1 MEVSSLSATSLPSSP
16 YCQPTQYHFTARRS
30 QSVRPRRKR
39 ARLQPRPR
47 TSASTSMSPLP
58 AELDPTT
65 GGTGNSASRAQP
77 ADISSSPAFGRPRR
91 TTVQSDIQEAILHPG
106 NVRIN
111 VQGAFIVDE
120 EQPGTPQSED
130 YEHDPKDIRLPNH
143 TAVVSHI
150 ALDVS
155 VNHRSRA
162 SRNAARDQRSES
174 QPSFLGARTAVAD
187 RFCSIDWRITRK
199 ACILL
204 ARTWRRCDW
213 WPTELPQVRDRP
225 DRCMH

>member
-1 MEVSSLSATSLPSSP
+1 MVLVRASCAQRKIAISLNLLGLYSAQNFISRLPHGAQAQSQSGQMEVSSLSTSSLPISP
-16 YCQPTQYHFTARRS
+16 YCQPSQYQFVARRPH
-30 QSVRPRRKR
+30 SVRHRRKR

-47 TSASTSMSPLP
+47 TSATMSPLP
-58 AELDPTT
+58 AADLDPTT
-65 GGTGNSASRAQP
+65 GETGRTASRAQP
-77 ADISSSPAFGRPRR
+77 AETSSSPAFGRPRR
-91 TTVQSDIQEAILHPG
+91 TTVQSDIQDAILHPG

-155 VNHRSRA
+155 VSGCRVL
-162 SRNAARDQRSES
+162 DQ
-174 QPSFLGARTAVAD
+174 GAREHYFGSYSHSMRSMLT
-187 RFCSIDWRITRK
+187 
-199 ACILL
+199 
-204 ARTWRRCDW
+204 
-213 WPTELPQVRDRP
+213 
-225 DRCMH
+225 